1 MAEFVREIVRS
12 GIVPASGLPALRSAV
27 RRFGRLQG
35 SILTEALLFLLAVAL
50 PLLEAVIDVPGG
62 TGSWSSFLA
71 GPHEGAG
78 LAVGWHLGFCLPLFR
93 FLMLRWL
100 WRLGLWTW
108 LLWRVQRLDLL
119 LVPTHPDSV
128 AGLGYLEVV
137 QEHFAPLVTAMSAVS
152 AASLAE
158 SIVAGTM
165 AFDALYRL
173 VPVVLALLGA
183 LFIGPALVF
192 SRKLWLCRVNGWSE
206 YMRMASGY
214 VEAFDRRW
222 LRDEKVTGE
231 AQLGT
236 ADLQS
241 LADLGNSVNVMR
253 NMNLAPVSRRLVAGL
268 TGAALL
274 PMAPLLLLHYPLTDL
289 AKRAFSALTGL

>member
-1 MAEFVREIVRS
+1 
-12 GIVPASGLPALRSAV
+12 
-27 RRFGRLQG
+27 
-35 SILTEALLFLLAVAL
+35 
-50 PLLEAVIDVPGG
+50 
-62 TGSWSSFLA
+62 
-71 GPHEGAG
+71 
-78 LAVGWHLGFCLPLFR
+78 
-93 FLMLRWL
+93 MLRWL

-108 LLWRVQRLDLL
+108 FLWRMQRLDLL
-119 LVPTHPDSV
+119 LVPTHPDGA

-165 AFDALYRL
+165 AFEALYRL
-173 VPVVLALLGA
+173 VPLVLALLGV
-183 LFIGPALVF
+183 LFVGPVLVF
-192 SRKLWLCRVNGWSE
+192 ARKLWLCRVKGWSE
-206 YMRMASGY
+206 YMAMASRY

-236 ADLQS
+236 PDLQS

-253 NMNLAPVSRRLVAGL
+253 NMSWAPVSRRLVAGL

-274 PMAPLLLLHYPLTDL
+274 PMAPLLLLQYPLTDL